1 MLPFFLSVL
10 LGCLWHIHF
19 FFYFVISQ
27 PVFSVHDQLPT
38 ELFKFLVLLD
48 MLMILEVTGFPKKE
62 VSIFSFSDS
71 LFMLDKVA

>member
-19 FFYFVISQ
+19 FFFTLSYHNL
-27 PVFSVHDQLPT
+27 FSLHDQLPT